1 MFVLLRK
8 LKFLIL
14 IILIALNKKK
24 TILRK
29 RKGIKKLT
37 CKVTVI
43 YTVIKALTSL
53 SLKKRQNHLESMSFM
68 FGYSMKRNLL
78 IRDQGSFFKRPKLL
92 WCIYVQA

>member
-8 LKFLIL
+8 IKFLIL
-14 IILIALNKKK
+14 IILIALKKK

-78 IRDQGSFFKRPKLL
+78 IVDQG
-92 WCIYVQA
+92 I

>member
-8 LKFLIL
+8 IKFLIL
-14 IILIALNKKK
+14 IILIALKKK

-43 YTVIKALTSL
+43 YTVIKALISL

-78 IRDQGSFFKRPKLL
+78 IGDQG
-92 WCIYVQA
+92 I

>member
-8 LKFLIL
+8 IKFLIL
-14 IILIALNKKK
+14 IILIALKKK

-43 YTVIKALTSL
+43 YTVIKALISL
-53 SLKKRQNHLESMSFM
+53 SLKKKQNHLESMSFM

-78 IRDQGSFFKRPKLL
+78 IGDQG
-92 WCIYVQA
+92 I

>member
-1 MFVLLRK
+1 MFVLLRTI
-8 LKFLIL
+8 KFLIL
-14 IILIALNKKK
+14 IILIALKKK

-78 IRDQGSFFKRPKLL
+78 IGDQG
-92 WCIYVQA
+92 I

>member
-1 MFVLLRK
+1 MRQSYYFKFVNWK
-8 LKFLIL
+8 NWGVCVIEENKVF
-14 IILIALNKKK
+14 NFNYFNCSKKK

-78 IRDQGSFFKRPKLL
+78 IGDQG
-92 WCIYVQA
+92 I

>member
-8 LKFLIL
+8 IKFLIL
-14 IILIALNKKK
+14 IILIALKKK

-53 SLKKRQNHLESMSFM
+53 SLKKRENHLESMSFM

-78 IRDQGSFFKRPKLL
+78 IGDQG
-92 WCIYVQA
+92 I

>member
-8 LKFLIL
+8 IKFLIL
-14 IILIALNKKK
+14 IILIALKKK

-53 SLKKRQNHLESMSFM
+53 SLKKRQNHLESMNFM

-78 IRDQGSFFKRPKLL
+78 IGDQG
-92 WCIYVQA
+92 I

>member
-8 LKFLIL
+8 IKFLIL
-14 IILIALNKKK
+14 IILIALKKK

-53 SLKKRQNHLESMSFM
+53 SSKKRQNHLESMSFM

-78 IRDQGSFFKRPKLL
+78 IGDQG
-92 WCIYVQA
+92 I

>member
-8 LKFLIL
+8 IKFLIL
-14 IILIALNKKK
+14 IILIALKKK

-29 RKGIKKLT
+29 IKGIKKLT

-78 IRDQGSFFKRPKLL
+78 IGDQG
-92 WCIYVQA
+92 I

>member
-8 LKFLIL
+8 IKFLIL
-14 IILIALNKKK
+14 IILIALKKK

-53 SLKKRQNHLESMSFM
+53 SSKKRQNHLESMSFM

-78 IRDQGSFFKRPKLL
+78 IRDQE
-92 WCIYVQA
+92 I

>member
-8 LKFLIL
+8 IKFLIL
-14 IILIALNKKK
+14 IILIALKKK

-78 IRDQGSFFKRPKLL
+78 IGDQG
-92 WCIYVQA
+92 I

>member
-8 LKFLIL
+8 IKFLIL
-14 IILIALNKKK
+14 IILIALKKK
-24 TILRK
+24 TIVRK

-78 IRDQGSFFKRPKLL
+78 IGDQG
-92 WCIYVQA
+92 I

>member
-8 LKFLIL
+8 IKFLIL
-14 IILIALNKKK
+14 IILIALKKK

-37 CKVTVI
+37 CKMTVI

-78 IRDQGSFFKRPKLL
+78 IGDQG
-92 WCIYVQA
+92 I

>member
-8 LKFLIL
+8 IKFLIL
-14 IILIALNKKK
+14 IILIALKKK
-24 TILRK
+24 TILTK

-53 SLKKRQNHLESMSFM
+53 ALKKRQNHLESMSFM

-78 IRDQGSFFKRPKLL
+78 IGDQG
-92 WCIYVQA
+92 I

>member
-37 CKVTVI
+37 RKVTVI

-53 SLKKRQNHLESMSFM
+53 SSKKRQNHLESMSFM

-78 IRDQGSFFKRPKLL
+78 IRDQE
-92 WCIYVQA
+92 I

>member
-78 IRDQGSFFKRPKLL
+78 IRDQE
-92 WCIYVQA
+92 I

>member
-8 LKFLIL
+8 IKFLIL
-14 IILIALNKKK
+14 IILIALKKK

-78 IRDQGSFFKRPKLL
+78 IRDQE
-92 WCIYVQA
+92 I

>member
-8 LKFLIL
+8 IKFLIL
-14 IILIALNKKK
+14 IILIALKKK

-53 SLKKRQNHLESMSFM
+53 SLKKRQNHLESMRFM

-78 IRDQGSFFKRPKLL
+78 IGDQG
-92 WCIYVQA
+92 I

>member
-8 LKFLIL
+8 IKFLIL
-14 IILIALNKKK
+14 IILIALKKK

-53 SLKKRQNHLESMSFM
+53 SLKKRQNHLEGMSFM

-78 IRDQGSFFKRPKLL
+78 IGDQG
-92 WCIYVQA
+92 I

>member
-8 LKFLIL
+8 IKFLIL
-14 IILIALNKKK
+14 IILIALKKK

-29 RKGIKKLT
+29 IKGIKKLT

-53 SLKKRQNHLESMSFM
+53 SLKKRQNHLESMRFM

-78 IRDQGSFFKRPKLL
+78 IGDQG
-92 WCIYVQA
+92 I